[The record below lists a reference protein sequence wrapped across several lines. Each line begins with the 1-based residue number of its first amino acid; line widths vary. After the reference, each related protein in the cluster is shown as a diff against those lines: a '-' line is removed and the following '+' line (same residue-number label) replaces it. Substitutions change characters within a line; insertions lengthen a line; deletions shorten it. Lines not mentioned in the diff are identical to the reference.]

1 MCRCGEFCLTCIW
14 STLKNVHQHARALR
28 RVVDLMLSH
37 RPPFPLPV
45 HDGKTAIWHLADVLE
60 WLSQRGNYTLPAA
73 TRELAQVTRQRNLNG
88 SLQRYGLRS

>member
-1 MCRCGEFCLTCIW
+1 
-14 STLKNVHQHARALR
+14 
-28 RVVDLMLSH
+28 
-37 RPPFPLPV
+37 V

-88 SLQRYGLRS
+88 SLQRYGLQA